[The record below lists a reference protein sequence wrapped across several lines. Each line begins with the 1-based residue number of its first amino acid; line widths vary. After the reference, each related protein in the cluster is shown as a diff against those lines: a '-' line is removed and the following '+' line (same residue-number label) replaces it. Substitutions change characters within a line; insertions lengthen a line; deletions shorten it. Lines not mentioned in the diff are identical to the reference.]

1 MRVIVELKFPVPED
15 GEKVQV
21 IPAVAPPAVRLT
33 ISEVEFLVLTVTVA
47 SAICPGITDP
57 TVGFTLIPNT

>member
-21 IPAVAPPAVRLT
+21 IPAVAPTAVRLT